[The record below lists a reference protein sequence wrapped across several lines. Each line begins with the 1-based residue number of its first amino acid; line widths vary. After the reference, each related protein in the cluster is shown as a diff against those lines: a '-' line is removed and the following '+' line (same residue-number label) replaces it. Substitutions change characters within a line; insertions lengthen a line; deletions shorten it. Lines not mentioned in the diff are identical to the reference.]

1 MRLVSPLFIFATDH
15 EIIKKSSRYDS
26 CTHECTAKTSCD
38 WTSCYDDVAFV
49 RAMVNYVKENYCVDD
64 ASVHMTGFSN
74 GGMFLYYAASRLNDL
89 VASIGPMAG
98 SPVMGFG
105 DVPLDPPVSVIDYH
119 GLLDTRIPYDVDS
132 PSSMGEGPHG
142 SGSPHI

>member
-1 MRLVSPLFIFATDH
+1 MVSFIKD
-15 EIIKKSSRYDS
+15 
-26 CTHECTAKTSCD
+26 
-38 WTSCYDDVAFV
+38 
-49 RAMVNYVKENYCVDD
+49 NYCVDD

-119 GLLDTRIPYDVDS
+119 GLLDTRIPFDVDS
-132 PSSMGEGPHG
+132 PSSMGDGPYK
-142 SGSPHI
+142 SGNPHI